1 MSLIDLRNVHKRFGR
16 LVVLN
21 GVSLSI
27 EEGQSLVVIGA
38 SGSGKSVMLKHIVGL
53 LKPDKGEVWYDG
65 RRIDTA
71 TERQLDSVRQEFG
84 FLFQMGAL
92 FDSLSVE
99 ENVAF
104 PLVEHTR
111 KSADEIAGL
120 VKQKLAMVG
129 LDGTQKKMP
138 GELSGGQR
146 KRVALARA
154 IALGPRVILYDEP
167 TTGLDPVRSD
177 VINRLIVKLNSGQ
190 KFQIID
196 SSENPIFEVRENG
209 TIHGKTGSAMRD
221 CKCCSSSSN
230 GTTTCPKASRPAA
243 VRTRTLPDFSI
254 QPVPSFSKCQT
265 VSRLSKRASPSP
277 GGTKGAGGSATAGV
291 GGPAT
296 EGAGAEGAGSSARVR
311 AAVPT
316 RITPTIAAPTVRMD
330 GRLHRTAGRHDLPRW
345 TLACFAQVKFPIM

>member
-1 MSLIDLRNVHKRFGR
+1 MSLIELRNVHKRFGR

-27 EEGQSLVVIGA
+27 DEGQSLVVIGA

-71 TERQLDSVRQEFG
+71 SEREMDQVRQEFG

-104 PLVEHTR
+104 PLVEHTH
-111 KSADEIAGL
+111 KAAAEIAGI

-138 GELSGGQR
+138 AELSGGQR

-167 TTGLDPVRSD
+167 TTGLDPIRSD
-177 VINRLIVKLNSGQ
+177 VINELILKLKRELNVTSLTVTHDMNSAFKVADRIVMLHEGRIVFDGTVDDIKQ
-190 KFQIID
+190 
-196 SSENPIFEVRENG
+196 SENPDVKRFVQGEADEREL
-209 TIHGKTGSAMRD
+209 A
-221 CKCCSSSSN
+221 
-230 GTTTCPKASRPAA
+230 
-243 VRTRTLPDFSI
+243 TL
-254 QPVPSFSKCQT
+254 K
-265 VSRLSKRASPSP
+265 
-277 GGTKGAGGSATAGV
+277 
-291 GGPAT
+291 
-296 EGAGAEGAGSSARVR
+296 
-311 AAVPT
+311 
-316 RITPTIAAPTVRMD
+316 M
-330 GRLHRTAGRHDLPRW
+330 
-345 TLACFAQVKFPIM
+345 